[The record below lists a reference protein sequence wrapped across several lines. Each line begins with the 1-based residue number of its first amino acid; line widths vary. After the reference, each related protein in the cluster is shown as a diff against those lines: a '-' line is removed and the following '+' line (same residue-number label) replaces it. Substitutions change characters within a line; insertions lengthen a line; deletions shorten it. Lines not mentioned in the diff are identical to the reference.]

1 MAKKPLEFSTPYS
14 DRTAEQVRVAY
25 YSLSF
30 IQRLVLRFWG
40 PVRIGI
46 QTHSGWTGSL
56 PLYLVYC
63 HEYGIGETHPQSY
76 ENHIA
81 CPSCRL
87 VIPTY

>member
-1 MAKKPLEFSTPYS
+1 MAKKPLRFSTPYS
-14 DRTAEQVRVAY
+14 DRTPGQVQVAY
-25 YSLSF
+25 ESLSLG
-30 IQRLVLRFWG
+30 QRLKLRFFG
-40 PVRIGI
+40 HVLIGI

-63 HEYGIGETHPQSY
+63 HGHGIGETHPQGY
-76 ENHIA
+76 ENHIV